1 VTSYELEP
9 EVAGGLGPATEW
21 GSRPNEIARLDYEF
35 DDWLGDDLVTTTPAV
50 LATARVRDAI
60 LAAGLTGVDFA
71 PVIVSRSELFEEL
84 NGGELPEWTWLRP
97 VGRPNHD
104 DFWAEGR
111 SDLTASGRALEVL
124 RTFQLEHCIVTPVQ
138 RVESTRTAV

>member
-1 VTSYELEP
+1 MTSYELEP

-21 GSRPNEIARLDYEF
+21 GSRPNEIARLDYQF

-71 PVIVSRSELFEEL
+71 PVIVSRSELKV
-84 NGGELPEWTWLRP
+84 P
-97 VGRPNHD
+97 GRPGNQCHVPTY
-104 DFWAEGR
+104 WCSRPAG
-111 SDLTASGRALEVL
+111 SS
-124 RTFQLEHCIVTPVQ
+124 QP
-138 RVESTRTAV
+138 